1 MNKFLIPII
10 FAVTVPVLTFAE
22 ENKLGQNRIVA
33 IINDELITQDELE
46 RKKAFLLYQLKQTQK
61 TDITEEEEKKLE
73 KALLDRLI
81 INKLV
86 REKAKEENI
95 TIDEKEIKE
104 RVNNVKKKFPS
115 EEEFLTALKEAGLS
129 VEDLEESFEY
139 DLIIQKLFF
148 DKFRNKISIAPR
160 EIEEFYKQHSEE
172 FREPDRVK
180 LKNIFIYKQEN
191 SSQEVMQKLDE
202 ISRLLEENIP
212 FEEVAK
218 RYSEGSTAFKGG
230 VMGEIK
236 RGELSPRIEKI
247 IFSLKPGEIS
257 QWVETESGYYLFK
270 VDEYIPGN
278 KLSFADAQS
287 DIRNIIYKN
296 KLDEEY
302 NRWISE
308 LKESAFIQINE

>member
-1 MNKFLIPII
+1 
-10 FAVTVPVLTFAE
+10 
-22 ENKLGQNRIVA
+22 
-33 IINDELITQDELE
+33 
-46 RKKAFLLYQLKQTQK
+46 
-61 TDITEEEEKKLE
+61 
-73 KALLDRLI
+73 
-81 INKLV
+81 
-86 REKAKEENI
+86 
-95 TIDEKEIKE
+95 
-104 RVNNVKKKFPS
+104 KFPS
-115 EEEFLTALKEAGLS
+115 EEEFLTALNVAGLS
-129 VEDLEESFEY
+129 VEDLEVSFEY